1 MVGDLS
7 GDESLLVYLQ
17 SDDEIDFTPAS
28 RRNRWQGASRYV
40 EHKNSKEYF

>member
-17 SDDEIDFTPAS
+17 SDDETDLYS
-28 RRNRWQGASRYV
+28 RFEAQSLARC
-40 EHKNSKEYF
+40 